1 MSNFTE
7 RLTELMEHDDHG
19 CCSTEFIKK
28 YAPAIRDLVVSV
40 SDEHGGNHHEHE
52 CPICIALSKLDE
64 A

>member
-28 YAPAIRDLVVSV
+28 YAPAIRDLVVAA
-40 SDEHGGNHHEHE
+40 DTFLKDPRNNTML
-52 CPICIALSKLDE
+52 ALHNALAKLDE